1 LLKAYS
7 GFVYNEFNGTY
18 EYDKWK
24 SFCFNTTNLTPIG
37 THFWEVDDEYEQV
50 NWYMKLA
57 KCNNET
63 SEVTCKPI
71 EEINEYIKN
80 MFMTRWLN

>member
-1 LLKAYS
+1 M
-7 GFVYNEFNGTY
+7 GV
-18 EYDKWK
+18 
-24 SFCFNTTNLTPIG
+24 
-37 THFWEVDDEYEQV
+37 HFWEEEHDYELV

-71 EEINEYIKN
+71 DEIDEYVKN
-80 MFMTRWLN
+80 MVLRR